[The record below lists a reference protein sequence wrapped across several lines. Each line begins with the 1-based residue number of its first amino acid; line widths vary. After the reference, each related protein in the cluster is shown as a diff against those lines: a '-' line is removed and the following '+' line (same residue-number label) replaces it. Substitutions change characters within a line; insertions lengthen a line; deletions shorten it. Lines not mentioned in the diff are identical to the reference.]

1 MPARPTGPFRLLAA
15 CCAAL
20 AGAAA
25 AAPAP
30 VVLSNV
36 ALRYDTEGRV
46 VNAHDGGIFGPFNG
60 RFYLYGTVYEA
71 CVQAGPV
78 CDGKCGYYGNLF
90 AAYSSADLAT
100 WRLESANVL
109 PELARDNDH
118 ISYWEANVGYNA
130 ATQTYVM
137 TFWSGHFGFKNSSLA
152 IATSASPSGPFV
164 LAPPIT
170 LRGAA
175 QVSDTVA
182 LFVDDDGTAYAR
194 FNTQDMPKRH
204 VVERLAGDWLSS
216 SGEYATIFEK
226 ATFPWYDVSR
236 ARGEWETHT
245 PHQTPRTKQVH
256 TSSLR

>member
-1 MPARPTGPFRLLAA
+1 MPARPTGPRRLLAA

-194 FNTQDMPKRH
+194 YNTQDMPKRH